1 MDASYYSVPVQIGG
15 VERRLVCNL
24 RALRDMQTA
33 GMSVEEGSPGFRDLD
48 VMVKT
53 LLILLRKTAPELTE
67 EDILDEMQAHEI
79 VPLAEA
85 IAKVISGPNAAEKT
99 DPLPASVNP

>member
-24 RALRDMQTA
+24 RALEFMQKSGLGEGDLSFNNIEILVDM
-33 GMSVEEGSPGFRDLD
+33 
-48 VMVKT
+48 
-53 LLILLRKTAPELTE
+53 LLLLLKKTAPEITK
-67 EDILDEMQAHEI
+67 DYILDEMQPHEI
-79 VPLAEA
+79 VPLADA
-85 IAKVISGPNAAEKT
+85 IMLAVSGPNAAEKT